1 MSRIAPVVRRV
12 GGLEVEGLPHAG
24 FRAVVRR
31 VGGLEDKTRK
41 MSREGRVV
49 RRVGGLEGCLPC

>member
-12 GGLEVEGLPHAG
+12 GGLEDHGASSQPLP
-24 FRAVVRR
+24 FVVRR
-31 VGGLEDKTRK
+31 VGGLEVAGVRASGD
-41 MSREGRVV
+41 GAVV